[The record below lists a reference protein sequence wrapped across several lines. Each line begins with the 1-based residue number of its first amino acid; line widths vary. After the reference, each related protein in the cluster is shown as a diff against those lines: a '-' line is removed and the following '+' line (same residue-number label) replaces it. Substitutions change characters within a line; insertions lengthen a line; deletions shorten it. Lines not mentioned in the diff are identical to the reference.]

1 MIKSTIDVAGYW
13 SIVLFVNVDYDNFEI
28 VESAL
33 TDILAPVSV
42 IDEMYNKISY
52 KYDSGVT
59 FSNPD
64 YRTSVV
70 CINKATS
77 REELI
82 NTISHE
88 ADHVQD
94 TICKYYDVPLDILLA
109 RCITVQKDYF
119 VPTNDSPNGQILTVR
134 IIYEFLLSNFKQADF
149 QSINQYQAL
158 NFAVVCAHN

>member
-13 SIVLFVNVDYDNFEI
+13 SIVLFVNVDYDNFDI
-28 VESAL
+28 IESSL
-33 TDILAPVSV
+33 TNILAPISV
-42 IDEMYNKISY
+42 IDEMYDKISY

-64 YRTSVV
+64 YRTSIV

-88 ADHVQD
+88 ADHIQD
-94 TICKYYDVPLDILLA
+94 TICNYYDVPLD
-109 RCITVQKDYF
+109 
-119 VPTNDSPNGQILTVR
+119 S
-134 IIYEFLLSNFKQADF
+134 EQAAYLIGYLVGKMYY
-149 QSINQYQAL
+149 QSRRLFCSY
-158 NFAVVCAHN
+158 

>member
-1 MIKSTIDVAGYW
+1 MIKSVIDVAGYW
-13 SIVLFVNVDYDNFEI
+13 SVVLFVDVDYDKYDI
-28 VESAL
+28 IESAL
-33 TDILAPVSV
+33 TDILAPISV
-42 IDEMYNKISY
+42 IDEIYDKISY
-52 KYDSGVT
+52 EYNSGVT

-94 TICKYYDVPLDILLA
+94 TICKYYDVPLDSEQAAYLIGYLVGKIYYKA
-109 RCITVQKDYF
+109 RKLFCSY
-119 VPTNDSPNGQILTVR
+119 
-134 IIYEFLLSNFKQADF
+134 
-149 QSINQYQAL
+149 
-158 NFAVVCAHN
+158 

>member
-13 SIVLFVNVDYDNFEI
+13 SIVLFVDVDYDNYDI

-33 TDILAPVSV
+33 TNILAPISV
-42 IDEMYNKISY
+42 IDEIYNKISY
-52 KYDSGVT
+52 EFNSGVT
-59 FSNPD
+59 FTNSD
-64 YRTSVV
+64 FRTSVV

-94 TICKYYDVPLDILLA
+94 DICRYYNVPLD
-109 RCITVQKDYF
+109 
-119 VPTNDSPNGQILTVR
+119 S
-134 IIYEFLLSNFKQADF
+134 EQAAYLIGYLVGKMYY
-149 QSINQYQAL
+149 QSRRLFCSY
-158 NFAVVCAHN
+158 

>member
-13 SIVLFVNVDYDNFEI
+13 SIVLFVDVDYDNFDI
-28 VESAL
+28 IESAL
-33 TDILAPVSV
+33 TNILAPISV

-64 YRTSVV
+64 YRTSIV

-88 ADHVQD
+88 ADHIQD
-94 TICKYYDVPLDILLA
+94 TICKYYDVPLD
-109 RCITVQKDYF
+109 
-119 VPTNDSPNGQILTVR
+119 S
-134 IIYEFLLSNFKQADF
+134 EQAAYLIGYLVGKMYY
-149 QSINQYQAL
+149 QSRRLFCSY
-158 NFAVVCAHN
+158 

>member
-13 SIVLFVNVDYDNFEI
+13 SVVLFVDVDYDKYDI
-28 VESAL
+28 IESAL
-33 TDILAPVSV
+33 TDILAPISV
-42 IDEMYNKISY
+42 IDEIYDKISY
-52 KYDSGVT
+52 EYNTGVT

-88 ADHVQD
+88 ADHVKSD
-94 TICKYYDVPLDILLA
+94 ICDYYNVPLDSEQAAYLIGYLVGKMYYEA
-109 RCITVQKDYF
+109 RKLFCSY
-119 VPTNDSPNGQILTVR
+119 
-134 IIYEFLLSNFKQADF
+134 
-149 QSINQYQAL
+149 
-158 NFAVVCAHN
+158 

>member
-13 SIVLFVNVDYDNFEI
+13 SIVLFVDVDYDNYDI

-33 TDILAPVSV
+33 TNILAPISV
-42 IDEMYNKISY
+42 IDEIYNKISY
-52 KYDSGVT
+52 EFNSGVT
-59 FSNPD
+59 FTNSD
-64 YRTSVV
+64 FRTSVV

-94 TICKYYDVPLDILLA
+94 DICRYYNVPLD
-109 RCITVQKDYF
+109 
-119 VPTNDSPNGQILTVR
+119 S
-134 IIYEFLLSNFKQADF
+134 EQAAYLIGYLVGKMYYHSRRLF
-149 QSINQYQAL
+149 CSY
-158 NFAVVCAHN
+158 

>member
-94 TICKYYDVPLDILLA
+94 TICKYYDVPLDSEQAAYLIGYLVGKMYYEA
-109 RCITVQKDYF
+109 RKLFCSY
-119 VPTNDSPNGQILTVR
+119 
-134 IIYEFLLSNFKQADF
+134 
-149 QSINQYQAL
+149 
-158 NFAVVCAHN
+158 